1 MAHYAELD
9 NNNIVLR
16 VIVVRTED
24 TLDENGNESETVA
37 NDFLHANGITG
48 RFIRTSYNS
57 RGNVHYIANSNEPSG
72 QIAFRGNYA
81 GMGYIYDSMND
92 VFIPSQPY
100 PSWTISYETNWV
112 WTAPIPRPEINFN
125 QNCNWDESTQTWLIK
140 TFDKA
145 TKTFI

>member
-9 NNNIVLR
+9 DNIMVLR

-72 QIAFRGNYA
+72 QPAFRKNYA
-81 GMGYIYDSMND
+81 GIGFTYDPFRD
-92 VFIPSQPY
+92 AFIPPKPEDSNNANRY
-100 PSWTISYETNWV
+100 VLDENTCLWTDTLQKNISIEVT
-112 WTAPIPRPEINFN
+112 R
-125 QNCNWDESTQTWLIK
+125 L
-140 TFDKA
+140 
-145 TKTFI
+145 